1 MVIDGDIDEFFKPKK
16 DPYRKPSGC
25 CANASPGGFRR
36 NQPKKDPKT
45 GELTRRTLIGDW
57 KLNDDALEIRE
68 LRLLKERENSR
79 SSRKCTPAFIKASMD
94 QKIRKTFTSG
104 RVASPQNLAVPSNK
118 DV

>member
-45 GELTRRTLIGDW
+45 GELTRRTLIGD
-57 KLNDDALEIRE
+57 
-68 LRLLKERENSR
+68 
-79 SSRKCTPAFIKASMD
+79 
-94 QKIRKTFTSG
+94 
-104 RVASPQNLAVPSNK
+104 
-118 DV
+118 